1 MNRMFAVAMSMLAM
15 GGIAA
20 GCGEDAKKS
29 ESRDAKPAAAS
40 TMEESSDMAQA
51 PADIV
56 DTAVKAG
63 DFTKLVAAVQAAG
76 LEETLRGDGPFT
88 VFAPTDAAFAKLG
101 EGTLNDL
108 LKPESK
114 DKLSGILTFHVVP
127 SKALSSD
134 LKDGQQ
140 LTTVNGEK
148 LTVSIKD
155 GVVTV
160 GGAKVVTPDVEASNG
175 VIHVIDTVLIPGAG
189 A

>member
-20 GCGEDAKKS
+20 GCGEESKKS
-29 ESRDAKPAAAS
+29 ESRDAKPASAMSETAAS
-40 TMEESSDMAQA
+40 DMTEAT
-51 PADIV
+51 PDIV

-88 VFAPTDAAFAKLG
+88 VFAPTDAAFDKLG
-101 EGTLNDL
+101 KETLDTL

-114 DKLSGILTFHVVP
+114 DKLAGILTFHVVP
-127 SKALSSD
+127 SKALAGD
-134 LKDGQQ
+134 LTDGQQ

-160 GGAKVVTPDVEASNG
+160 GGAKVTSADIEASNG
-175 VIHVIDTVLIPGAG
+175 VIHVIDTVLVPGAG